1 MIEEQE
7 ESERR
12 RMEIP
17 QMDAVDELKK
27 VSDTP
32 QSFVKSDRFDLTG
45 EIRMLMEDQNDEE
58 GYTVDKELLINAWC
72 KFRPMGEEEGKN
84 SSTGDETKRMMDS
97 QRSIKKKTQLTDVN
111 KIFGDLLVFDILRN
125 FHLKLYNFSETDAE
139 QTQR

>member
-1 MIEEQE
+1 
-7 ESERR
+7 
-12 RMEIP
+12 
-17 QMDAVDELKK
+17 
-27 VSDTP
+27 
-32 QSFVKSDRFDLTG
+32 
-45 EIRMLMEDQNDEE
+45 MEDQNDEE

-139 QTQR
+139 QTQRQQYKHDFRDYYAEQFDELQKSTKAGIKKQVKKAIGSKATPQQIEDGIDE

>member
-1 MIEEQE
+1 
-7 ESERR
+7 
-12 RMEIP
+12 MEIP

>member
-1 MIEEQE
+1 
-7 ESERR
+7 
-12 RMEIP
+12 MEIP

-97 QRSIKKKTQLTDVN
+97 QRSIKKKT
-111 KIFGDLLVFDILRN
+111 
-125 FHLKLYNFSETDAE
+125 
-139 QTQR
+139 

>member
-1 MIEEQE
+1 
-7 ESERR
+7 
-12 RMEIP
+12 MEIP

-58 GYTVDKELLINAWC
+58 GYTVDKEMLINAWC
-72 KFRPMGEEEGKN
+72 RFRPMGDEEGKEA
-84 SSTGDETKRMMDS
+84 STGAEETRRMDS

-139 QTQR
+139 LVQR